1 MDIKNKLKLIIA
13 IDILAVGILSL
24 LLNEWRLCLIPLFA
38 IFMIWFLGTGEGK
51 TEKIYKF
58 TVLAS
63 VGFIEGCL
71 VIFDVVHNS
80 TDTHAII
87 IAVLCILAG
96 LGVFYFSKYAPRHPV
111 VEDEFIKHVVEKS
124 GYSAF
129 VSATCLMITICVFL
143 LVLHANK
150 MTFSVD
156 VINYTV
162 ELSLLITFNFALFRN
177 YLFKKYLS

>member
-1 MDIKNKLKLIIA
+1 MNIKNKLKLIIA

-38 IFMIWFLGTGEGK
+38 IFMIWFLGTGEDK
-51 TEKIYKF
+51 TEKIYKL

-71 VIFDVVHNS
+71 VIFDVVYNS
-80 TDTHAII
+80 MGVHSII
-87 IAVLCILAG
+87 MVILLILTV
-96 LGVFYFSKYAPRHPV
+96 LGVLYFSKYAPKYPV
-111 VEDEFIKHVVEKS
+111 VEDEFMEHVVEKS

-129 VSATCLMITICVFL
+129 ISASILLITVYVFL
-143 LVLHANK
+143 FVLYNNK
-150 MTFSVD
+150 ITYGVNVMD
-156 VINYTV
+156 YTV
-162 ELSLLITFNFALFRN
+162 ELLILSTFNFAMFRN

>member
-51 TEKIYKF
+51 TEKIYKL

-63 VGFIEGCL
+63 IGFIEGCL
-71 VIFDVVHNS
+71 VVFDVVYNS
-80 TDTHAII
+80 MDIHTTIM
-87 IAVLCILAG
+87 AVLCILVV
-96 LGVFYFSKYAPRHPV
+96 LGVLYFSKYAPKYPY
-111 VEDEFIKHVVEKS
+111 VEDEFMEHIAEKS
-124 GYSAF
+124 GHFAFISAII
-129 VSATCLMITICVFL
+129 LMITVYVFL
-143 LVLHANK
+143 FILYSNK
-150 MTFSVD
+150 ITYSVN
-156 VINYTV
+156 VMNYTV
-162 ELSLLITFNFALFRN
+162 EIMLLTAFNFAMFRN